1 MFRLTVAAHT
11 RGKAKFSRHIGKF
24 TQGASFCPVHQPC
37 ADSHALVSGID
48 PSPHPRVDE
57 RLGSGPHFDVANHF
71 SVRGEDQANILGGIN
86 PGGPDRVLQEF
97 TANPQGLIYSS
108 PVYFDGKIY
117 IQGVGDVILLLYLLL
132 LSGVCTLLAGAA
144 AGSTYS
150 WVGVSREMMT
160 MMTLEP
166 VLAVALCVGAVH
178 ARSFR
183 LADVLA
189 GSPYS
194 AAVPVSGVLMLLV
207 MLAAFQA
214 FAGRAPF
221 DVAEAETEIMDGP
234 LTEYSGRKLAMFR
247 LAQMVKLVVYSG
259 LFVGL
264 FVPWGSGLPFPLALL
279 VFWAK
284 ALALAIGVALVAAT
298 HARYRVD
305 QAIRRYAAL
314 LAVSV
319 GAIVLAALGR

>member
-1 MFRLTVAAHT
+1 MTDLLPPVLGAVANVLLVLLLAPLFQGVQRRITARLQSRRGPPLLQPYFDLLKLLGKEDLEAGEAPAVQRFAAYLALASVLAT
-11 RGKAKFSRHIGKF
+11 TCLVPLGFAAPL
-24 TQGASFCPVHQPC
+24 QGA
-37 ADSHALVSGID
+37 
-48 PSPHPRVDE
+48 
-57 RLGSGPHFDVANHF
+57 
-71 SVRGEDQANILGGIN
+71 
-86 PGGPDRVLQEF
+86 
-97 TANPQGLIYSS
+97 
-108 PVYFDGKIY
+108 
-117 IQGVGDVILLLYLLL
+117 GDVILLLYLLL

-166 VLAVALCVGAVH
+166 VLAVALGVGAIH

-183 LADVLA
+183 LAEVLS

-194 AAVPVSGVLMLLV
+194 AAVPISGLLMLLV

-247 LAQMVKLVVYSG
+247 LAQMVKLVVYAAI
-259 LFVGL
+259 FVAL
-264 FVPWGSGLPFPLALL
+264 FVPWGAGLPQPAAFLA
-279 VFWAK
+279 FWAK
-284 ALALAIGVALVAAT
+284 AFVLVVAVAVVAAT
-298 HARYRVD
+298 HARFRID
-305 QAIRRYAAL
+305 QAVRRYAVL
-314 LAVSV
+314 LGFSLVAM
-319 GAIVLAALGR
+319 VLAAFGR

>member
-1 MFRLTVAAHT
+1 MIEELLRPVLGAVANVLLVLLLAPLFQGVQRRLTARLQSRRGPPLLQPYFDLLKLLGKEDLEAGEAPAVQRFAAYLALASVLAT
-11 RGKAKFSRHIGKF
+11 ACLVPLGFAPPL
-24 TQGASFCPVHQPC
+24 QGA
-37 ADSHALVSGID
+37 
-48 PSPHPRVDE
+48 
-57 RLGSGPHFDVANHF
+57 
-71 SVRGEDQANILGGIN
+71 
-86 PGGPDRVLQEF
+86 
-97 TANPQGLIYSS
+97 
-108 PVYFDGKIY
+108 
-117 IQGVGDVILLLYLLL
+117 GDVILLLYLLL

-166 VLAVALCVGAVH
+166 VLAVALGVGAVQ

-183 LADVLA
+183 LAEVLA
-189 GSPYS
+189 GSPYT
-194 AAVPVSGVLMLLV
+194 AAVPISGLLMLLV

-247 LAQMVKLVVYSG
+247 LAQMVKLVVYAAI
-259 LFVGL
+259 FVAL
-264 FVPWGSGLPFPLALL
+264 FVPWGAGLPQPAAFL

-284 ALALAIGVALVAAT
+284 AFVLVVGVAVVAAT
-298 HARYRVD
+298 HARFRID
-305 QAIRRYAAL
+305 QAVRRYAVL
-314 LAVSV
+314 LGFSMVAM
-319 GAIVLAALGR
+319 VLAAFGR

>member
-1 MFRLTVAAHT
+1 MSDMLAAVLRPALGALANVLLTLLLAPLLQGVQRRVTARLQSR
-11 RGKAKFSRHIGKF
+11 RG
-24 TQGASFCPVHQPC
+24 PPLLQP
-37 ADSHALVSGID
+37 
-48 PSPHPRVDE
+48 
-57 RLGSGPHFDVANHF
+57 
-71 SVRGEDQANILGGIN
+71 
-86 PGGPDRVLQEF
+86 
-97 TANPQGLIYSS
+97 
-108 PVYFDGKIY
+108 YFDLLKLLGKEDLESGEAPAVQRFAAY
-117 IQGVGDVILLLYLLL
+117 LALASVLAAACLVPLGLPAPLQGGGDVILLLYLLL

-166 VLAVALCVGAVH
+166 VLAVALGVGAIH

-189 GSPYS
+189 GSPY
-194 AAVPVSGVLMLLV
+194 AAAGAGVSLSGGLMLLV

-247 LAQMVKLVVYSG
+247 LAQMVKLVVYAA
-259 LFVGL
+259 LFIGL
-264 FVPWGSGLPFPLALL
+264 FVPWGAGLAWPLALA

-284 ALALAIGVALVAAT
+284 TLALVVAVAVVAAT
-298 HARYRVD
+298 HARFRID
-305 QAIRRYAAL
+305 QAVRRYSAL
-314 LAVSV
+314 LALSLV
-319 GAIVLAALGR
+319 AMVLAAFGR